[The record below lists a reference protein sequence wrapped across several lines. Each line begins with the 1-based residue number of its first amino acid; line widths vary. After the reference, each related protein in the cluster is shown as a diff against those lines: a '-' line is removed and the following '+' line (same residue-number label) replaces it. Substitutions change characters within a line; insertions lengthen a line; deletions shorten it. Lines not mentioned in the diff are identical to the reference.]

1 MSIKIVFNNCDVDN
15 NRRMYEF
22 EDSITIQYMIQR
34 YLSECGLSETKK
46 EVEYHDK
53 DGLVKKLEVT
63 PNYIFMYNGR
73 ILNKKDQTTLKNFF
87 KNKTNVQIQV
97 RDSSGILG
105 GNNSMIDH
113 KRKI

>member
-15 NRRMYEF
+15 EWRMYEF
-22 EDSITIQYMIQR
+22 EDSITIRYMIQR

-46 EVEYHDK
+46 EIEYHDK

-63 PNYIFMYNGR
+63 PDYIFIYKAR
-73 ILNKKDQTTLKNFF
+73 ILKRKDQTTLKNFF
-87 KNKTNVQIQV
+87 KNKTNVQIKV
-97 RDSSGILG
+97 RDSSRHLG

>member
-1 MSIKIVFNNCDVDN
+1 MPIKIVFNNCDVDN

-46 EVEYHDK
+46 EIEYHDK

-63 PNYIFMYNGR
+63 PDYIFIYKAR
-73 ILNKKDQTTLKNFF
+73 ILKRKDQTTLKNFF